1 VISDSGHWIM
11 EEQPEQAI
19 ALILSFVDSK

>member
-1 VISDSGHWIM
+1 M

-19 ALILSFVDSK
+19 ALILSFVDSKQGQDRESC

>member
-1 VISDSGHWIM
+1 VISGSGHWIM

-19 ALILSFVDSK
+19 ALILSFVDSE